1 LINTIEPP
9 TQHNPFSVST
19 LNRVVRLLLE
29 EGFDK
34 VWVEGEV
41 SNLSQP
47 ASGHVYF
54 SLKDVNAQIRCACFR
69 AQLRGKPAL
78 SNGQQIVCRGRLSLY
93 EARGDYQLIVDQFEP
108 IGDGALRKAF
118 EILKEKLDKEGLLDT
133 IHKKNIP
140 VFPQCIGVVTSPT
153 GAAIQDI
160 LHVLQ
165 RRFPSIPVLI
175 YPTLVQGNEAAA
187 QIVRALQLANRH
199 QACDVLIVARGG
211 GSLEDLWPFNEEI
224 VARAIFASQ
233 IPIVSGVGHEVD
245 VTMSDLV
252 ADVRA
257 PTPSAAAELI
267 SPDSQQYMRVLQQ
280 LEQRLISQLQQYVRF
295 ASQRLEHLQHRLQQ
309 QHPKQQLQQKAQQ
322 LDDLSKR
329 LHDAIQRQLEQSQ
342 IQWQQLSRA
351 LHTLSPL
358 ATLHRGY
365 AIVKNKAGHV
375 IRQPQ
380 DVTQNERLFVQLQGG
395 EIICRVETSDTLS

>member
-1 LINTIEPP
+1 
-9 TQHNPFSVST
+9 
-19 LNRVVRLLLE
+19 
-29 EGFDK
+29 
-34 VWVEGEV
+34 
-41 SNLSQP
+41 
-47 ASGHVYF
+47 
-54 SLKDVNAQIRCACFR
+54 
-69 AQLRGKPAL
+69 
-78 SNGQQIVCRGRLSLY
+78 
-93 EARGDYQLIVDQFEP
+93 
-108 IGDGALRKAF
+108 
-118 EILKEKLDKEGLLDT
+118 
-133 IHKKNIP
+133 
-140 VFPQCIGVVTSPT
+140 
-153 GAAIQDI
+153 
-160 LHVLQ
+160 
-165 RRFPSIPVLI
+165 
-175 YPTLVQGNEAAA
+175 
-187 QIVRALQLANRH
+187 
-199 QACDVLIVARGG
+199 
-211 GSLEDLWPFNEEI
+211 
-224 VARAIFASQ
+224 
-233 IPIVSGVGHEVD
+233 VD